1 MRVTFCPG
9 WGVGSGRRAALLLA
23 TAFFF
28 SGGAVWASP
37 AGTSTGAVSVGA
49 PPAQAAP
56 NGVQPLELSQEAQR
70 NEQFAILPLKQG
82 VLFHLVPAMARV
94 DADTSRVIDIHSAGS
109 GKVTAVHVTPGQPV
123 TLGQALIS
131 YTDHSLHELHLQRQ
145 QVEAALA
152 SARAGE
158 TEAELLYKR
167 GLALVGSAVSTGELE
182 RRRMVLQQQR
192 GQVTARQADLET
204 LEHRQTEE
212 FTSVTERI
220 VQDEA
225 SDLISPVNGIVQAIR
240 TSVAADI
247 TAGDNLV
254 TVVDLSRLWLVADLS
269 AEDAARL
276 VPGAGAV
283 FHAAGQDHA
292 PAISAHVDTVAGLA
306 DPATGLVRVV
316 CTLEKPPGFIR
327 PGMMLDAV
335 FQTGAGKTGL
345 VVPQAALQEVDGKK
359 LVFLQR
365 DATHFMPVEV
375 TIDEQ
380 NEESA
385 LVVGALHEDD
395 RIVGAGS
402 FTLKSMLLL
411 SSMTDD

>member
-1 MRVTFCPG
+1 M
-9 WGVGSGRRAALLLA
+9 
-23 TAFFF
+23 
-28 SGGAVWASP
+28 
-37 AGTSTGAVSVGA
+37 
-49 PPAQAAP
+49 
-56 NGVQPLELSQEAQR
+56 
-70 NEQFAILPLKQG
+70 
-82 VLFHLVPAMARV
+82 
-94 DADTSRVIDIHSAGS
+94 
-109 GKVTAVHVTPGQPV
+109 
-123 TLGQALIS
+123 
-131 YTDHSLHELHLQRQ
+131 
-145 QVEAALA
+145 
-152 SARAGE
+152 
-158 TEAELLYKR
+158 
-167 GLALVGSAVSTGELE
+167 
-182 RRRMVLQQQR
+182 
-192 GQVTARQADLET
+192 
-204 LEHRQTEE
+204 
-212 FTSVTERI
+212 
-220 VQDEA
+220 
-225 SDLISPVNGIVQAIR
+225 QAIR

-316 CTLEKPPGFIR
+316 CTLKKPPGFIR

-375 TIDEQ
+375 KLDEQ

-385 LVVGALHEDD
+385 LVVGALHEGD